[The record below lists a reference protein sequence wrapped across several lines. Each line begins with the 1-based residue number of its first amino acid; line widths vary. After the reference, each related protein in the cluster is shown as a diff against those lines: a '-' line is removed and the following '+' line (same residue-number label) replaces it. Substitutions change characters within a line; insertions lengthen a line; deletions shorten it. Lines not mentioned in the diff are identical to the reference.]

1 MPAEDHFITRGL
13 TKVQVDDFLRRELK
27 RAGYAG
33 VDLQKTPLGTRVV
46 IRAARPGMVI
56 GRRGATVRELTETLE
71 EVFGLEDPQIEV
83 NELDKPELNAMVMAE
98 RLAQR
103 LERGDHF
110 RRAAYGILR
119 RIMAAGAIGAEIS
132 IKGKLTSRRARY
144 QKFKAGYVTK
154 CGEPARTNVSYGTAV
169 AITKPGV
176 LGVQIRIMK
185 PDAVSPDR
193 PVLRELPKREAATK
207 EEGELEIIEE
217 EIPIEEEAAAEEAA
231 PEKGGEEAKA
241 EEAKAEEAKAEE
253 AKAEE
258 AKADEEAKAE
268 EAKAE
273 EAEAPAEEDKGSKG
287 EEAAKTDEKQGEKSE
302 EA

>member
-13 TKVQVDDFLRRELK
+13 TKVQVDDYLQRELK

-83 NELDKPELNAMVMAE
+83 NELENPELNAMVMAE

-119 RIMAAGAIGAEIS
+119 RIMAAGAVGAEIS

-185 PDAVSPDR
+185 PDVFSPDR
-193 PVLRELPKREAATK
+193 LVLKELPKKEAGGE
-207 EEGELEIIEE
+207 EEGELEIVKEE
-217 EIPIEEEAAAEEAA
+217 GPLEEEEAAQEE
-231 PEKGGEEAKA
+231 KVEEAKEEEPPA
-241 EEAKAEEAKAEE
+241 EEAKGGGKGGELEEV
-253 AKAEE
+253 
-258 AKADEEAKAE
+258 DEE
-268 EAKAE
+268 
-273 EAEAPAEEDKGSKG
+273 KG
-287 EEAAKTDEKQGEKSE
+287 EAQE
-302 EA
+302 ES